1 MDTLLSKFEFE
12 SQAIFQGLTQQER
25 QQVESN
31 MEPVF
36 FKKGKMLFYEEGIS
50 TGVFL
55 IIKGKAKIYKTSPE
69 GKEQIFYI
77 YRDGDLVGYHA
88 LLCNERYQDSC
99 ESLQDCDT
107 RFISAQN
114 FIKLMEQI
122 PTLKQS
128 LIQNMSHEFGVL
140 VNTIAILAQK
150 SLRVRFALYLLIL
163 NKRFNTQKEQ
173 NTGIDL
179 SREDLANVIGTAR
192 ESLGKLIKEFR
203 EEGHITVFK
212 RTIFVANPLA
222 LFEIVNSRNQ

>member
-1 MDTLLSKFEFE
+1 MDALLSKFEFE

-203 EEGHITVFK
+203 EEGHITVVK